1 MMKDIPLKMFVFL
14 IWTPQPAT
22 QFCVSPVVSSNM
34 LDVREY
40 QGSRMRDEFSRQNPT
55 PQDFAISIS
64 FSLAFLFI
72 KLLAKTFL
80 VGEVNLIQDCAA
92 HRPPL
97 PFFPTKDMC

>member
-40 QGSRMRDEFSRQNPT
+40 QGSRMRDEFSRN
-55 PQDFAISIS
+55 
-64 FSLAFLFI
+64 
-72 KLLAKTFL
+72 TF
-80 VGEVNLIQDCAA
+80 
-92 HRPPL
+92 
-97 PFFPTKDMC
+97 FFYGRAVASAVRNKIEYT